1 MGLIVF
7 PAGIVVAGGGEGEW
21 GGHGAGE
28 ELREGGGGGVVG
40 EEARD
45 EGHGAGTDTAAA
57 GEEGLGDGTRR
68 KSDGGARGGCRRHG
82 ISAGTGGGHF
92 FCGGWWV
99 GFDFWTTMILIIMG
113 MNESDSGTEMMG
125 VWFRVCLCYLE
136 TQRKVHF
143 VESGNSDFLF
153 KECKEKKW
161 N

>member
-1 MGLIVF
+1 MGWFRFLDNDDINNND
-7 PAGIVVAGGGEGEW
+7 I
-21 GGHGAGE
+21 
-28 ELREGGGGGVVG
+28 
-40 EEARD
+40 
-45 EGHGAGTDTAAA
+45 
-57 GEEGLGDGTRR
+57 
-68 KSDGGARGGCRRHG
+68 K
-82 ISAGTGGGHF
+82 I
-92 FCGGWWV
+92 
-99 GFDFWTTMILIIMG
+99 IIMG